1 MPSIFDYVR
10 TAFAEGATDL
20 ILAED
25 HPPRVRINGE
35 IVSFESHS
43 LTHDEV
49 ALFWKEVG
57 ADPISDQEK
66 DLGWTA
72 EDGSRLRVNLFK
84 CLGTLCAVLRPIK
97 RDVPDF
103 QQLGLPSPLLM
114 SWLSRRSGLIIVSGP
129 TGCGKST
136 SVASC
141 LDWINHHHRRHIV
154 TIEDPVEYLFEND
167 LSHFSQREVGPDTTS
182 FSGALRA
189 ALRQSPDIIFLG
201 EIRDEDTALIA
212 LRAAE
217 TGHLV
222 LATLHSPGVAES
234 LERLGNLSPPTIATP
249 RCSSFPTTSSASSRN
264 DSCPPPMAASTSS
277 SSISKT
283 KPPSVAGSVS
293 ARTRKSA
300 TCSSARTRPETSPSS
315 TPSARP
321 SSTEESTPPPPG
333 PPLRIPSISTGHSA
347 VLSKF
352 QLPRAKFQ
360 GRESTK
366 H

>member
-20 ILAED
+20 ILAQD

-35 IVSFESHS
+35 IISFESHS

-57 ADPISDQEK
+57 ADPVSDQEK
-66 DLGWTA
+66 DVGWTA
-72 EDGSRLRVNLFK
+72 EDGSRLRVNLFR
-84 CLGTLCAVLRPIK
+84 CLGALCAVLRPIK
-97 RDVPDF
+97 RQVPDF

-141 LDWINHHHRRHIV
+141 LDWINHHYRRHIV

-167 LSHFSQREVGPDTTS
+167 LCHFSQREVGPDTTN
-182 FSGALRA
+182 FSDALRA

-234 LERLGNLSPPTIATP
+234 LERLGNLY
-249 RCSSFPTTSSASSRN
+249 
-264 DSCPPPMAASTSS
+264 
-277 SSISKT
+277 SISHRDA
-283 KPPSVAGSVS
+283 SLQLLSNHLIGILSQ
-293 ARTRKSA
+293 RLL
-300 TCSSARTRPETSPSS
+300 PSS
-315 TPSARP
+315 DGGLHLVVEHLENEAAVRGWIRDRQHSEIRDMLQRSDSPGNLSFLHSLCQAVFDGKIHPATARAAAP
-321 SSTEESTPPPPG
+321 N
-333 PPLRIPSISTGHSA
+333 PLD
-347 VLSKF
+347 LD
-352 QLPRAKFQ
+352 RALR
-360 GRESTK
+360 GIV
-366 H
+366 